1 MAPHSLKTILQAP
14 QWPSA
19 LCELVT
25 WCLLWDPA
33 SRPTSAQALQHE
45 YFADAYN
52 PWRPK
57 SSRAVSRKKSDVA
70 TSAKESLE
78 SGQSLSSRTSSWFR
92 KSMVARESAPA
103 VPKAVPAGA
112 QEPQRPAPELVS
124 TSEQL
129 LKPRSHVNKR
139 ATWANG
145 LQLINGAPMPI
156 LPSIRPVTPLS
167 NAVHAQAQPDQAE
180 HDSKSGKKIGRQLS
194 VASNG
199 NHYADVH
206 REETEQTL
214 NGGNEG
220 LTWLPHSGQRE
231 SFFSHLR
238 KRARRLSARNQ
249 APLSPTSPNWEAN
262 AGCVPWSNRQSMII
276 DSTTQPAGLA
286 PAALPVQQADFTEL
300 DKALQGVKNTLDTSQ
315 LSSKQSTGK
324 LLSGP
329 FSKKN
334 QPAPNAQPAE
344 LVKDNSQIPAS
355 ILPTNHDVNYNYGN
369 STNITAT
376 SHTQTTARTR
386 RPVPKQSQP
395 SQRYETPDEEDELL
409 NEVLVSAEEI
419 ANQLGRKSNKVVDV
433 TAYPTPRQMG
443 DMSVKVVNSKPSYDY
458 YHHQQ
463 QQQQQQ
469 QQLQRQQIH
478 QRQSAYLT
486 PVSSANREN
495 AVFAN
500 GSYNRLSKPVS
511 GPMGMA
517 GLENKKQLPPL
528 DAENHA
534 PKWSSTPP
542 YDEGD
547 WAAAA
552 AASIFAVEAA
562 YR

>member
-14 QWPSA
+14 QWPSS

-25 WCLLWDPA
+25 WCLMWDPA

-45 YFADAYN
+45 YFADAYD

-70 TSAKESLE
+70 TSVKESIE

-103 VPKAVPAGA
+103 VPKAVPAGI
-112 QEPQRPAPELVS
+112 QEPQRPVPDLIP
-124 TSEQL
+124 TSEQT
-129 LKPRSHVNKR
+129 LKPRPHANKR

-145 LQLINGAPMPI
+145 LQMANGAPMPI

-167 NAVHAQAQPDQAE
+167 NTVHAQAQPNQAE
-180 HDSKSGKKIGRQLS
+180 HENTSGKKIGRQLS

-206 REETEQTL
+206 REETERTL

-220 LTWLPHSGQRE
+220 LAWLPQSGQRE

-238 KRARRLSARNQ
+238 KRARRLSARHQ
-249 APLSPTSPNWEAN
+249 APLSPTSPDWETN
-262 AGCVPWSNRQSMII
+262 AGCVPWSNRQSMIV
-276 DSTTQPAGLA
+276 DSPTHAAGLP

-300 DKALQGVKNTLDTSQ
+300 DKALQGVKSALDTTQ
-315 LSSKQSTGK
+315 LSTKQSTGK
-324 LLSGP
+324 LVNGP
-329 FSKKN
+329 LSKKN
-334 QPAPNAQPAE
+334 QPSTNIQVAE
-344 LVKDNSQIPAS
+344 PMKEASQGPVS
-355 ILPTNHDVNYNYGN
+355 LTLPSNDVNYKYGN
-369 STNITAT
+369 VTNITAT
-376 SHTQTTARTR
+376 PQTQTSVRTR
-386 RPVPKQSQP
+386 RPVPKQPQP

-409 NEVLVSAEEI
+409 NEVLVSAEEV
-419 ANQLGRKSNKVVDV
+419 ATQLGRNPSHEVD
-433 TAYPTPRQMG
+433 TRAYSTPRQIS
-443 DMSVKVVNSKPSYDY
+443 DLPVKAVDEKASYN
-458 YHHQQ
+458 YHYQQHQQ
-463 QQQQQQ
+463 QQS
-469 QQLQRQQIH
+469 QRQQLY

-495 AVFAN
+495 AIFAD
-500 GSYNRLSKPVS
+500 GSHNRSPKPVS
-511 GPMGMA
+511 NQKGPDSLGS
-517 GLENKKQLPPL
+517 KKQFVTLGT
-528 DAENHA
+528 ENHA

-542 YDEGD
+542 YDESD